1 MKNGL
6 VLIRSQLVIVKT
18 QNNIDANDDLIKNKN
33 DIDVNNV
40 F

>member
-18 QNNIDANDDLIKNKN
+18 QNNVDANNDLINKN

>member
-1 MKNGL
+1 MNNGL
-6 VLIRSQLVIVKT
+6 VLIRSQLVIVT
-18 QNNIDANDDLIKNKN
+18 AQNNIDAQDDLIKIKN